1 MILKYSL
8 AILVIFITTKS
19 FSQANDN
26 DIAMEKKALGVKLF
40 EGGTQIKLWQLVK
53 IMETNRKAHK
63 LIKSASNYD
72 VAARGLGVVGFGF
85 VLWKLN
91 LPERGDKPKVSPMV
105 GAWGSI
111 VLALPL
117 HIKFVRQT
125 QKAIDIYNTGL
136 HTSHAKPKKE
146 FGLCYTPSG
155 IGISLK
161 F

>member
-1 MILKYSL
+1 MKLKYLLVALISSISL
-8 AILVIFITTKS
+8 SA
-19 FSQANDN
+19 FSQVNDK
-26 DIAMEKKALGVKLF
+26 DIAMENKLKGVTF
-40 EGGTQIKLWQLVK
+40 YEGGTQIKLWQLVK
-53 IMETNRKAHK
+53 IMQPNAEAHK

-72 VAARGLGVVGFGF
+72 VASRGLGLVAFGF
-85 VLWKLN
+85 IFWRLN
-91 LPERGDKPKVSPMV
+91 LPERGEKPKVSPMV

-111 VLALPL
+111 ALAIPL
-117 HIKFVRQT
+117 HIKFVRQA

-136 HTSHAKPKKE
+136 HTSHSKPKKE